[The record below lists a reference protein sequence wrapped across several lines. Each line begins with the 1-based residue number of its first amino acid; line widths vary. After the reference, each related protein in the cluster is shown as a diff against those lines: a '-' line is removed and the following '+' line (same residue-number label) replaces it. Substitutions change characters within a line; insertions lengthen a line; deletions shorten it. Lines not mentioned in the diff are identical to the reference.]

1 MVDVFTYLKPAL
13 PTAFTLAAV
22 VAVLIG
28 ADRLLK
34 RGAAKD
40 SESDFRN
47 KLLMLGLSLT
57 CLIVLIVVIP
67 ITPDTRGQLL
77 GFLGIVLSATVALSS
92 TTILGNAMAGLM
104 LRAVGNFR
112 VGDFVRI
119 EKHFGRVTER
129 GLFHTEIQTEERDL
143 ITLPNLYLVTNSVN
157 VIRSSGHILRASIS
171 LGYDV
176 PRGEVERCLLAAA
189 EAAGLEDPFVHIL
202 DLGDFSVTYRV
213 AGLLKE
219 VKSLLTKRSVLRVEM
234 MDALHG
240 AGIEIVSPTFMNQ
253 RVYQTSEAFVPRP
266 VAVKKKAK
274 PAAAAPEDVAF
285 DKAEKAETLESL
297 RTDKVRLGEEIAA
310 LGESVK
316 KAESDAE
323 KERFE
328 AEIAR
333 LTLRGD
339 GIDAAI
345 ARRESDKPD
354 GSD

>member
-1 MVDVFTYLKPAL
+1 MTNLIGYLQPLL
-13 PTAFTLAAV
+13 PTAVTVALI

-34 RGAAKD
+34 RGATKD

-47 KLLMLGLSLT
+47 KLLMLGLSLAG
-57 CLIVLIVVIP
+57 LIVLIVVIP
-67 ITPDTRGQLL
+67 IAPDTRGQLL
-77 GFLGIVLSATVALSS
+77 GFLGIVLSAAVALSS

-119 EKHFGRVTER
+119 GDHFGRVTER

-143 ITLPNLYLVTNSVN
+143 TTLPNLHLVTHAVN
-157 VIRSSGHILRASIS
+157 VIRGSGHILRASVS
-171 LGYDV
+171 LGYDA

-189 EAAGLEDPFVHIL
+189 AAADLQDPFVHIL
-202 DLGDFSVTYRV
+202 ELGDFSVTYRV
-213 AGLLKE
+213 GGLLRE
-219 VKSLLTKRSVLRVEM
+219 VKSLLTKRSLLRAEM

-240 AGIEIVSPTFMNQ
+240 AGVEIVSPTFMNQ
-253 RVYQTSEAFVPRP
+253 RVYRTDDTFVPRP
-266 VAVKKKAK
+266 VAKKKKAR

-285 DKAEKAETLESL
+285 DKAEEAATLESL
-297 RTDKVRLGEEIAA
+297 RADKARLAEEIAA
-310 LGESVK
+310 LGESAK
-316 KAESDAE
+316 KAESDDE
-323 KERFE
+323 KERIE

-333 LTLRGD
+333 LTVRTD
-339 GIDAAI
+339 GLDAAI
-345 ARRESDKPD
+345 ARHEAEKPD